1 MTIPHTFRRMF
12 VEDDGMARRCI
23 EKPKAALI
31 NEYNHYLYFLHH
43 YEMLNRFVGKD
54 RIIWGTWDNE
64 VPENKLDI
72 FFELHDLASDD
83 RHPGIESHKIYAE
96 KIKNVIKERNLL

>member
-1 MTIPHTFRRMF
+1 
-12 VEDDGMARRCI
+12 
-23 EKPKAALI
+23 
-31 NEYNHYLYFLHH
+31 
-43 YEMLNRFVGKD
+43 MLNRLVGKD

-83 RHPGIESHKIYAE
+83 RHPGLESHKIYAE
-96 KIKNVIKERNLL
+96 KIKNVIKERNLFK